1 MAKRRMVK
9 AETTTLESNKTVLG
23 TFTGKCCDAA
33 VVNNNDMKLDRELF
47 EKLLDSDEYK
57 DAMEH
62 RYYIGFLGH
71 PEDPNCQNF
80 KDACIV
86 MTSME
91 IKSNDEVYGTFDLID
106 TPVGRVVKS
115 FIDAGV
121 QFGISI
127 RGAGDVD
134 AEGNVDPDTFI
145 FRGFDLVAFPAYND
159 AVPEFI
165 EIAAASDPKYKT
177 IKLAIDKNLKYISST
192 TAIDELQASLNP
204 YSAEYKKLETR
215 KQDIGTPDESCPECS
230 DDELEEITAKKLR
243 CMTDMYIEE
252 CEKNKE
258 LEKTLA
264 STKAHLQMV
273 EASYNRKLKSMSRI
287 MASQTSLLEG
297 RLKKVTASYNTAVN
311 ATNNLKD
318 ELREATSRLE
328 KVEASKTVLT
338 EENSKIVKELDKANK
353 NNLIYQQKI
362 ECSSADIEDRDATIS
377 DLQKELDKTVIA
389 STNAKRNA
397 SNRDEEVKQLKSQ
410 LSSSNKTISD
420 LESRIVACEEMLFEY
435 QREYADFYA
444 TALGTS
450 VSGLPVTASTSVNE
464 LKNLIQG
471 ATNTSNIPAMPMYG
485 IDEEEDMIGN
495 PVDVVDGIDDDNLAT
510 L

>member
-1 MAKRRMVK
+1 MAKRRIK
-9 AETTTLESNKTVLG
+9 SSSTISSSNTVLG

-47 EKLLDSDEYK
+47 EKLLASDEYK

-86 MTSME
+86 MTDME
-91 IKSNDEVYGTFDLID
+91 IRDNDEVFGTFDLID

-145 FRGFDLVAFPAYND
+145 FRGFDLVAFPAYAD
-159 AVPEFI
+159 AVPDFL
-165 EIAAASDPKYKT
+165 EIAASTDPKYRT
-177 IKLAIDKNLKYISST
+177 IKLAIDKNLKYISSS
-192 TAIDELQASLNP
+192 TAIDEIQANLNP
-204 YSAEYKKLETR
+204 HSAEYKKLEAR
-215 KQDIGTPDESCPECS
+215 KQDIGTPDDTCPECS
-230 DDELEEITAKKLR
+230 DDEKETITAKKLR
-243 CMTDMYIEE
+243 SMTDMYIDE
-252 CEKNKE
+252 CEKNKQ

-264 STKAHLQMV
+264 STRAEL
-273 EASYNRKLKSMSRI
+273 RR
-287 MASQTSLLEG
+287 
-297 RLKKVTASYNTAVN
+297 VTASYERQINSMKRITASQNKLMQNRLDKITASYNVAVN
-311 ATNNLKD
+311 ATNHLKG
-318 ELREATSRLE
+318 ELKSAEANTSLL
-328 KVEASKTVLT
+328 K
-338 EENSKIVKELDKANK
+338 EENSEISKELVVANK

-362 ECSSADIEDRDATIS
+362 ECSSADIDDKDITIS
-377 DLQKELDKTVIA
+377 ELREKLNKTVIA
-389 STNAKRNA
+389 SKDAQRNA
-397 SNRDEEVKQLKSQ
+397 SNRDEEVKYLKNQ
-410 LSSSNKTISD
+410 LSSSQRTVSE
-420 LESRIVACEEMLFEY
+420 LEARVMASEEMLHSY
-435 QREYADFYA
+435 QQAYADFYA

-450 VSGLPVTASTSVNE
+450 VSGLSVTAATSVGE
-464 LKNLIQG
+464 LENLIQG
-471 ATNTSNIPAMPMYG
+471 ATNTSNIPAIPAFG
-485 IDEEEDMIGN
+485 IDEEVDDIIGC
-495 PVDVVDGIDDDNLAT
+495 PVDVVDDINGDDFTAT